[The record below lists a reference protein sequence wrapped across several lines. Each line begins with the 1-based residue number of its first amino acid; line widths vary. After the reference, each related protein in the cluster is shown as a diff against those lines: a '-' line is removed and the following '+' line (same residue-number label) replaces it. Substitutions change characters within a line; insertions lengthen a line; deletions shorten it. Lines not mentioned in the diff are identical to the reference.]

1 MSTGPPE
8 SATYRRA
15 LELVAAG
22 RHEQALACLREYL
35 LARPKDAHALNDA
48 GAILYALGQHEQ
60 AARHL
65 RIALDQLGGYP
76 PQPVWNL
83 AEVYLADAKTAEL
96 LALLDELRAAGALQT
111 ELANHV
117 ATRLI
122 QGGDLAGGIEALL
135 RSFQV
140 SPRQDELMGLYQR
153 ARSARPKVAF
163 FCDFG
168 DPRFAEEILEFL
180 RARFDTRLLADDDPG
195 RIAPLLDWCDV
206 AWFEWCGSQVL
217 AASHMPKSC
226 RMICRLHGQEV
237 FLPWPAKVN
246 WANIDLLVTSGNAN
260 VLRCL
265 RRQVPGLQR
274 HTRTITIPCGVNVE
288 AFEPV
293 PPKRGKQL
301 ACLSRLDY
309 LENFPL
315 VLQCFCKLHSIDE
328 EFRLFLAGPAQQNG
342 MLREY
347 MDAMVGELDLTG
359 AVVFD
364 GSPASR
370 GDWFQDKHYIVS
382 CSVHE
387 GHPVHVLEGMACGL
401 KPVVHAWPGC
411 RDFFPQPYLFRTV
424 DEFCQRILEPSWQP
438 QAYRD
443 FVAQRYP
450 LARQLDRVNDLFIR
464 IEKDLADTRTA
475 SRDAANARD
484 GEQSGKK
491 QQKSPPHSLYPC

>member
-1 MSTGPPE
+1 MDDLPE
-8 SATYRRA
+8 GSGRPVSETHFPSAHFPQVHFPELSHRLLAWFFRNRRELPWREEHDPYRIWVSEVMLQQTRSDT
-15 LELVAAG
+15 AAG
-22 RHEQALACLREYL
+22 YYLRW
-35 LARPKDAHALNDA
+35 LARFPTLESLARADAEAVLKSWE
-48 GAILYALGQHEQ
+48 GLGYYSRARNLQR
-60 AARHL
+60 AAR
-65 RIALDQLGGYP
+65 IILDSREGRFP
-76 PQPVWNL
+76 
-83 AEVYLADAKTAEL
+83 D
-96 LALLDELRAAGALQT
+96 T
-111 ELANHV
+111 EE
-117 ATRLI
+117 
-122 QGGDLAGGIEALL
+122 GL
-135 RSFQV
+135 RSLPGVGEYTAAAVLSIAFAKPMGVVDGNVLRVV
-140 SPRQDELMGLYQR
+140 S
-153 ARSARPKVAF
+153 
-163 FCDFG
+163 
-168 DPRFAEEILEFL
+168 
-180 RARFDTRLLADDDPG
+180 RLLADDDPG

>member
-168 DPRFAEEILEFL
+168 DPRFAEETLSGQDSHVQRSL
-180 RARFDTRLLADDDPG
+180 GLKQARL
-195 RIAPLLDWCDV
+195 V
-206 AWFEWCGSQVL
+206 AES
-217 AASHMPKSC
+217 
-226 RMICRLHGQEV
+226 
-237 FLPWPAKVN
+237 
-246 WANIDLLVTSGNAN
+246 
-260 VLRCL
+260 
-265 RRQVPGLQR
+265 
-274 HTRTITIPCGVNVE
+274 ITVC
-288 AFEPV
+288 
-293 PPKRGKQL
+293 
-301 ACLSRLDY
+301 
-309 LENFPL
+309 
-315 VLQCFCKLHSIDE
+315 
-328 EFRLFLAGPAQQNG
+328 LAGHWCSRSCFHDSPIGLLMPPARGLSAQ
-342 MLREY
+342 
-347 MDAMVGELDLTG
+347 G
-359 AVVFD
+359 AFTE
-364 GSPASR
+364 GRPA
-370 GDWFQDKHYIVS
+370 
-382 CSVHE
+382 
-387 GHPVHVLEGMACGL
+387 
-401 KPVVHAWPGC
+401 
-411 RDFFPQPYLFRTV
+411 
-424 DEFCQRILEPSWQP
+424 
-438 QAYRD
+438 
-443 FVAQRYP
+443 
-450 LARQLDRVNDLFIR
+450 
-464 IEKDLADTRTA
+464 
-475 SRDAANARD
+475 
-484 GEQSGKK
+484 
-491 QQKSPPHSLYPC
+491 